1 MKMTNPQGFST
12 LLKLGLS
19 EDEIMVYHALLGE
32 VESTSIR
39 ALAAR
44 TGINRGAVYEALK
57 NLVSINLVSYNR
69 KGDRKYYFAERPS
82 HIFELIEDRKR
93 ELEALQ
99 VRATSLVPR
108 MEAISK
114 RHNEK
119 PIVRF
124 YEHDEGV
131 VNILH
136 DLLKTT
142 SELSPKEY
150 YAYSSRAIRPYMY
163 RSFPNFNQQRLKL
176 GVHAKV
182 IKIGEG
188 AGPVIPY
195 DECKWL
201 KESGSEDSASYS
213 FIYGD
218 KVAMVSVSADETPY
232 GVIIQ
237 ERGVAVMQ
245 KLLFDKLWSS
255 LPAEV
260 T

>member
-1 MKMTNPQGFST
+1 MTNPQGFST

-39 ALAAR
+39 GLATI
-44 TGINRGAVYEALK
+44 TGLNRGAVYEALK
-57 NLVSINLVSYNR
+57 GLVSFNLVSFNR
-69 KGDRKYYFAERPS
+69 KGDRKYYFAERPY
-82 HIFELIEDRKR
+82 HIYDLIETKKH
-93 ELEALQ
+93 ELEILE
-99 VRATSLVPR
+99 VRAKSLVPR
-108 MEAISK
+108 LQAISK

-131 VNILH
+131 VSILR

-142 SELSPKEY
+142 SGLNPREY

-163 RSFPNFNQQRLKL
+163 RSFPNFNQQRTKL
-176 GVHAKV
+176 GIHAKV

-188 AGPVIPY
+188 AGPVIPF

-201 KESGSEDSASYS
+201 KESGSEYSASYS

-237 ERGVAVMQ
+237 EPGVAIMQ
-245 KLLFDKLWSS
+245 KLLFDKLWKS
-255 LPAEV
+255 LPADMP
-260 T
+260 